1 MSNIKNDQI
10 LLYFHF
16 NKIIKGPRTSFQSP
30 ALTQNHFR
38 NASHTGHQY
47 FTKFPFDSTQESKR
61 NKRKCKFHYVAMP
74 MMTSQISKSM
84 SFTEAQTSRYLE
96 NETLLF
102 IQIKKNIH
110 LVTHHGMAKTVLQ
123 QRQPLKLLK
132 LYSDLVKTC
141 GNFDLDI
148 KSASEAATGGVL

>member
-1 MSNIKNDQI
+1 M
-10 LLYFHF
+10 
-16 NKIIKGPRTSFQSP
+16 
-30 ALTQNHFR
+30 
-38 NASHTGHQY
+38 
-47 FTKFPFDSTQESKR
+47 
-61 NKRKCKFHYVAMP
+61 CKFHYVAMP

-84 SFTEAQTSRYLE
+84 SFTEAQKSRYLE

-102 IQIKKNIH
+102 IQIKKKS
-110 LVTHHGMAKTVLQ
+110 LVTHHGMAKTVSQ